1 MQNGQGFALK
11 FISYT
16 ASEMSNEQ
24 QRSEN
29 ILRSIMEPPRNWNFS
44 WLGVIGQNHS
54 LGTKYFVGVR
64 CCNYSELKEL
74 YFMVA
79 LDTAKAMCAENKQ
92 EKYLKDGRQ
101 QMGRGREW
109 FMSISLLEMLKSLI
123 CHVNSV

>member
-1 MQNGQGFALK
+1 M
-11 FISYT
+11 
-16 ASEMSNEQ
+16 
-24 QRSEN
+24 
-29 ILRSIMEPPRNWNFS
+29 
-44 WLGVIGQNHS
+44 
-54 LGTKYFVGVR
+54 VGVR

-92 EKYLKDGRQ
+92 EKYLKAGRQ